1 MVGVCFNLK
10 ICLYI
15 LSVNQNRK
23 SSGGPLTFF
32 FREIQMDA
40 SVFRIAQ
47 PLYLTQNK
55 GGFNIKNIEM
65 NIM

>member
-23 SSGGPLTFF
+23 SSGCPLTFF
-32 FREIQMDA
+32 LSRNSNGCKRLENSA
-40 SVFRIAQ
+40 